1 MNSSQQRQ
9 FVEELL
15 NQMPELNSEKYQI
28 YRKELDEKL
37 ARARNDEKSMRRIVI
52 GAWSSSAL
60 IYAIVVV
67 LCYRF
72 GRSPNQFPD
81 WFVLLLA
88 VSVVLVPLAAL
99 LLLALYFFKYRRQVN
114 RAQGKAQQAALGELQ
129 RQLNELR
136 AQLRPL
142 DENQRPSTPQK

>member
-52 GAWSSSAL
+52 GAWSSTAV
-60 IYAIVVV
+60 IYAFVVI

-88 VSVVLVPLAAL
+88 ASVLLVPLAAL

-114 RAQGKAQQAALGELQ
+114 RAQSKTQQAALGELQ

-142 DENQRPSTPQK
+142 DENQRPSTSQK

>member
-52 GAWSSSAL
+52 GAWSSTAV
-60 IYAIVVV
+60 IYATVVV
-67 LCYRF
+67 LGYRF
-72 GRSPNQFPD
+72 GHSPNQFPD

-88 VSVVLVPLAAL
+88 ASVVLVPLAAL

-142 DENQRPSTPQK
+142 DETQRPFTPQK

>member
-52 GAWSSSAL
+52 GAWSSTSV
-60 IYAIVVV
+60 IYAIVVI
-67 LCYRF
+67 LCYRL
-72 GRSPNQFPD
+72 GAPPINSPTGLCCCWP
-81 WFVLLLA
+81 
-88 VSVVLVPLAAL
+88 
-99 LLLALYFFKYRRQVN
+99 
-114 RAQGKAQQAALGELQ
+114 RASCSCPWP
-129 RQLNELR
+129 RCYC
-136 AQLRPL
+136 
-142 DENQRPSTPQK
+142 

>member
-28 YRKELDEKL
+28 YRNELDEKL

-60 IYAIVVV
+60 IYTIVVV

>member
-60 IYAIVVV
+60 IYTIVVV

>member
-15 NQMPELNSEKYQI
+15 NQMPELNSEKYQV
-28 YRKELDEKL
+28 YRKELDDKL

-52 GAWSSSAL
+52 GAWSSTAL

-72 GRSPNQFPD
+72 GRSSNQFPD

-88 VSVVLVPLAAL
+88 ASVVLVPLAAL

-142 DENQRPSTPQK
+142 DEIQRPSTPQK

>member
-52 GAWSSSAL
+52 GAWSSTAL

-72 GRSPNQFPD
+72 GRSPNQFPT

-88 VSVVLVPLAAL
+88 ASVVLVPLAAL

>member
-28 YRKELDEKL
+28 YRNELDEKL

-60 IYAIVVV
+60 IYTIVVV

-72 GRSPNQFPD
+72 GRSPNQFPN

>member
-15 NQMPELNSEKYQI
+15 NQMPELNSEKYQV
-28 YRKELDEKL
+28 YRKELDDKL

-52 GAWSSSAL
+52 GAWSSTAL

-72 GRSPNQFPD
+72 GRSSNQFPD

-88 VSVVLVPLAAL
+88 ASVVLVPLAAL